1 MTETTPN
8 PKLQVVLAPKLF
20 KRYDDLASEMGIDRA
35 DLARRALTEWAEVN
49 YFELIGKWEQVN

>member
-20 KRYDDLASEMGIDRA
+20 KRYDDLAAEMGIDRA

-49 YFELIGKWEQVN
+49 YSELIGKW